1 MSGSIDIPAKANT
14 EQSSVGQARYYH
26 DKKAFINSQ
35 VRLLEAPIR
44 PSSDWRRHRARLTE
58 QGEAQ
63 ASIPDA
69 VVASVLSKVH
79 AISKKFLRLS
89 FNSQSVRQLLEQLE
103 SNQYELRRKA
113 KQGGIIIRTKSIPEL
128 LNSDWIDMFPETW
141 QHGQGIGT
149 ETLYNEGPNQIA
161 ARPSATPLATI
172 SKDPRVQKY
181 AQLRSRIVTLQARHS
196 ALKDKHEYYKTL
208 QNEIRRL
215 DAGQIEKNI
224 LAPDSQVYQELTK
237 MKLLLP
243 KVIHILDSRRDVV
256 LANRELKPRDEDIGA
271 ETATILHAQPRNP
284 LDTMMD
290 CFDD

>member
-1 MSGSIDIPAKANT
+1 MSGNIDSTAMDNT
-14 EQSSVGQARYYH
+14 QPSSAGQARYYH

-44 PSSDWRRHRARLTE
+44 PSSDWRRHRSRLTE
-58 QGEAQ
+58 QGEIQ

-69 VVASVLSKVH
+69 VVASVLSKAH
-79 AISKKFLRLS
+79 ALSKKSLRLS
-89 FNSQSVRQLLEQLE
+89 FNSQSIRQLLEQLE

-141 QHGQGIGT
+141 QHGQDNDT
-149 ETLYNEGPNQIA
+149 EMPYNEGPSQLA
-161 ARPSATPLATI
+161 GKSSAVSLASI
-172 SKDPRVQKY
+172 SRDPRVQKY
-181 AQLRSRIVTLQARHS
+181 AQLRSRIVALQARHS

-215 DAGQIEKNI
+215 DAGQIENNI
-224 LAPDSQVYQELTK
+224 LAPDSQVYQELQK

-256 LANRELKPRDEDIGA
+256 AANRELNSRNADIA
-271 ETATILHAQPRNP
+271 EAATVPQSQPRNP
-284 LDTMMD
+284 LDTMME
-290 CFDD
+290 CFED

>member
-1 MSGSIDIPAKANT
+1 MSGSLDITATANT

-58 QGEAQ
+58 QGEEQ

-79 AISKKFLRLS
+79 AISKKSLRLS
-89 FNSQSVRQLLEQLE
+89 FNSQSIRQLLEQLE

-128 LNSDWIDMFPETW
+128 LNSDWIEMFPETW
-141 QHGQGIGT
+141 QHGQDIDA
-149 ETLYNEGPNQIA
+149 EMLYNEGPSHVA
-161 ARPSATPLATI
+161 GRSSAIPMASI
-172 SKDPRVQKY
+172 SKDPRAQKY
-181 AQLRSRIVTLQARHS
+181 AQLRSRIVTLQARYS

-215 DAGQIEKNI
+215 DAGQIERNI
-224 LAPDSQVYQELTK
+224 LAPDSQVYQELHK
-237 MKLLLP
+237 MKSLLP

-256 LANRELKPRDEDIGA
+256 VANRELKPRNEGIDTEA
-271 ETATILHAQPRNP
+271 ATTPHSQPSNP

>member
-1 MSGSIDIPAKANT
+1 MSGNIDIIATANT
-14 EQSSVGQARYYH
+14 DHSSVGQARYFH

-35 VRLLEAPIR
+35 VRLLEAPVR

-63 ASIPDA
+63 TSIPDT

-79 AISKKFLRLS
+79 AISKKSLRLS

-141 QHGQGIGT
+141 QHGQDSDT
-149 ETLYNEGPNQIA
+149 DGPSQVS
-161 ARPSATPLATI
+161 RKSSAVPLTSI
-172 SKDPRVQKY
+172 STDPRVQKY
-181 AQLRSRIVTLQARHS
+181 AQLRSRIVALQARHS
-196 ALKDKHEYYKTL
+196 ALKEKHEYYKTL

-224 LAPDSQVYQELTK
+224 LSPDSQVYQELQK
-237 MKLLLP
+237 MKQLRMYR
-243 KVIHILDSRRDVV
+243 ISSRTSGSSGHK
-256 LANRELKPRDEDIGA
+256 ELSFVSA
-271 ETATILHAQPRNP
+271 
-284 LDTMMD
+284 
-290 CFDD
+290 